1 MLLALVHLKN
11 ADGRTRSRAF
21 DLTCRLTA
29 SFCNRGV
36 FTCEGR
42 PLPQWHARAHHG
54 ATSLFPTGEGR
65 PLPQWRP
72 LYTASLPA
80 PVLLRQHVRAVLKA
94 AATQC
99 STLGPGVVG
108 EALHLLMPT
117 DEEGVSFECPLRRA
131 QVLDI
136 LQVVAP
142 WFVNI
147 PLSVEGDRIVP
158 HEVEVVA
165 PWFVNIPL
173 SPLPPIAPLRSATF
187 IFLRRLSLVA
197 LSRSSELE
205 GKLSELEGRS
215 SELEGEALS
224 AYYDAWSQ
232 LAAASVGVA
241 AAMRAPPCAQ
251 QDEKA
256 PPNVTTILEFLLHT
270 AGRSHAALELAQQIV
285 LGLFT
290 LAPHTT
296 LGVLLE
302 QVTQGV
308 VAKPTRRVLPP
319 ASAGG
324 NAATTEVQRT
334 LLEAST
340 VHRGS
345 SVVAR
350 YKLLLEASG
359 GRIGDGPMEGVV
371 DDDGSRR
378 PMQLA
383 SCAEKRAAA
392 LALMVELVRQVS
404 FMVTECL

>member
-42 PLPQWHARAHHG
+42 PLPQW
-54 ATSLFPTGEGR
+54 
-65 PLPQWRP
+65 RP

-94 AATQC
+94 AATEC
-99 STLGPGVVG
+99 STLGAGVVG
-108 EALHLLMPT
+108 EALRLLMPT
-117 DEEGVSFECPLRRA
+117 YEAGVSLECPLRRA

-136 LQVVAP
+136 LQ
-142 WFVNI
+142 
-147 PLSVEGDRIVP
+147 
-158 HEVEVVA
+158 VVA

-232 LAAASVGVA
+232 LAAASVGVSV
-241 AAMRAPPCAQ
+241 AMRAPPCAQ

-256 PPNVTTILEFLLHT
+256 PPNVTIILEFLLHT
-270 AGRSHAALELAQQIV
+270 AGRSHSALELAQQIV

>member
-42 PLPQWHARAHHG
+42 PLPQWHASAHHG

-136 LQVVAP
+136 LQ
-142 WFVNI
+142 
-147 PLSVEGDRIVP
+147 
-158 HEVEVVA
+158 VVA

-378 PMQLA
+378 PIQRA

>member
-42 PLPQWHARAHHG
+42 PLPQW
-54 ATSLFPTGEGR
+54 
-65 PLPQWRP
+65 RP

-94 AATQC
+94 AATEC
-99 STLGPGVVG
+99 STLGAGVVG
-108 EALHLLMPT
+108 EALRLLMPT
-117 DEEGVSFECPLRRA
+117 YEAGVSLECPLRRA

-142 WFVNI
+142 WF
-147 PLSVEGDRIVP
+147 
-158 HEVEVVA
+158 A
-165 PWFVNIPL
+165 NIPL
-173 SPLPPIAPLRSATF
+173 SPLPPIEPLRSATF
-187 IFLRRLSLVA
+187 IFLRRLSLVG

-205 GKLSELEGRS
+205 GRS
-215 SELEGEALS
+215 SALEGEALS

-232 LAAASVGVA
+232 LAAASVGVTV
-241 AAMRAPPCAQ
+241 AMRAPPCAQ

-256 PPNVTTILEFLLHT
+256 PNVTIILEFLLHT
-270 AGRSHAALELAQQIV
+270 AGRSHSALELAQQIV

-302 QVTQGV
+302 QVTQGG
-308 VAKPTRRVLPP
+308 VATPAQRVIPP
-319 ASAGG
+319 ASEGG
-324 NAATTEVQRT
+324 IAATTEGQRT
-334 LLEAST
+334 
-340 VHRGS
+340 
-345 SVVAR
+345 
-350 YKLLLEASG
+350 LLEASG
-359 GRIGDGPMEGVV
+359 GRIGDGPEEGVV
-371 DDDGSRR
+371 DDDGSHR

-392 LALMVELVRQVS
+392 LALMVELVRQVRI
-404 FMVTECL
+404 MATECLRRLPSLASCY

>member
-147 PLSVEGDRIVP
+147 DLPSIS
-158 HEVEVVA
+158 
-165 PWFVNIPL
+165 PL

>member
-147 PLSVEGDRIVP
+147 PLS
-158 HEVEVVA
+158 
-165 PWFVNIPL
+165 
-173 SPLPPIAPLRSATF
+173 PLPPIGPLRSATF

>member
-42 PLPQWHARAHHG
+42 PLPQW
-54 ATSLFPTGEGR
+54 
-65 PLPQWRP
+65 RP

-94 AATQC
+94 AATEC
-99 STLGPGVVG
+99 STLGAGVVG
-108 EALHLLMPT
+108 EALRLLMPT
-117 DEEGVSFECPLRRA
+117 YEAGVSLECPLRRA

-142 WFVNI
+142 WF
-147 PLSVEGDRIVP
+147 
-158 HEVEVVA
+158 A
-165 PWFVNIPL
+165 NIPL
-173 SPLPPIAPLRSATF
+173 SPLPPIEPLRSATF
-187 IFLRRLSLVA
+187 IFLRRLSLVG

-205 GKLSELEGRS
+205 GRS
-215 SELEGEALS
+215 SALEGEALS

-241 AAMRAPPCAQ
+241 VAMRAPPCAQ

-256 PPNVTTILEFLLHT
+256 PPNVTIILEFLLHT
-270 AGRSHAALELAQQIV
+270 AGRSHSALELAQQIV

-302 QVTQGV
+302 QVTQGG
-308 VAKPTRRVLPP
+308 VATPAQRVIPP

-324 NAATTEVQRT
+324 IAATTEGQRT
-334 LLEAST
+334 
-340 VHRGS
+340 
-345 SVVAR
+345 
-350 YKLLLEASG
+350 LLEASG
-359 GRIGDGPMEGVV
+359 GRIGDGPEEGVV
-371 DDDGSRR
+371 DDDGSHR

-392 LALMVELVRQVS
+392 LALMVELVRQVRI
-404 FMVTECL
+404 MATECLRLLPSSLTLIVEPLDRAFVTPAESEHSWTRYRCS

>member
-42 PLPQWHARAHHG
+42 PLPQW
-54 ATSLFPTGEGR
+54 
-65 PLPQWRP
+65 RP

-94 AATQC
+94 AATEC
-99 STLGPGVVG
+99 STLGAGVVG
-108 EALHLLMPT
+108 EALRLLMPT
-117 DEEGVSFECPLRRA
+117 YEAGVSLECPLRRA

-142 WFVNI
+142 WF
-147 PLSVEGDRIVP
+147 
-158 HEVEVVA
+158 A
-165 PWFVNIPL
+165 NIPL
-173 SPLPPIAPLRSATF
+173 SPLPPIEPLRSATF
-187 IFLRRLSLVA
+187 IFLRRLSLVG

-205 GKLSELEGRS
+205 GRS
-215 SELEGEALS
+215 SALEGEALS

-241 AAMRAPPCAQ
+241 VAMRAPPCAQ

-256 PPNVTTILEFLLHT
+256 PPNVTIILEFLLHT
-270 AGRSHAALELAQQIV
+270 AGRSHSALELAQQIV

-302 QVTQGV
+302 QVTQGG
-308 VAKPTRRVLPP
+308 VATPAQRVIPP

-324 NAATTEVQRT
+324 IAATTEGQRT
-334 LLEAST
+334 
-340 VHRGS
+340 
-345 SVVAR
+345 
-350 YKLLLEASG
+350 LLEASG
-359 GRIGDGPMEGVV
+359 GRIGDGPEEGVV
-371 DDDGSRR
+371 DDDGSHR

-392 LALMVELVRQVS
+392 LALMVELVRQVRI
-404 FMVTECL
+404 MATECLRRLPSLASCY